1 MIQHEGDGEMM
12 QRGSGIAGFVSET
25 MRKRPE
31 ALLLLAAGAAL
42 MMTSGRG
49 PGLRESASRAGA
61 GGIGERLHSAADSA
75 SHLAAD
81 MRERVGDQVDE
92 LREAAGGYAHRA
104 ARRAQEQGEALTER
118 TGAAIDRVRSGVQ
131 ENIDYMLHE
140 QPLALGAL
148 SLLAGV
154 LIGAALP
161 RTMLETRTLGV
172 TREPLRGRMEAFRAA
187 ASDAGEK
194 VKEAVSGAVSEAGK
208 ARDSVVQAASRTS

>member
-1 MIQHEGDGEMM
+1 MIQHEGEEEMM

-49 PGLRESASRAGA
+49 QGLRESVSRAGA

-75 SHLAAD
+75 SHLASD

-104 ARRAQEQGEALTER
+104 ARRAQEQSEALTER
-118 TGAAIDRVRSGVQ
+118 TGAAMNRVRSGVQ

-140 QPLALGAL
+140 QPIALGAL

-154 LIGAALP
+154 IIGAALP
-161 RTMLETRTLGV
+161 RTVLESRTLGV
-172 TREPLRGRMEAFRAA
+172 TREPLRGRMEAFKAA

-208 ARDSVVQAASRTS
+208 ARDSIVQAASRTS